1 MYRKRPK
8 VQLGLLHAIFATSMT
23 FSIPAQSSDVPEI
36 QRIPEQSANVV
47 IDGLLDE
54 SVWQRIPA
62 FDGMRKI
69 DPDTLEKVPYETE
82 IRFFATERGLYFGIL
97 NHQPADTLVSRY
109 INRDTSPFASIV
121 DAIRVFIDAS
131 GEGRYGYGMG
141 LSLGDGM
148 GDGSILPERQVNLQI
163 L

>member
-1 MYRKRPK
+1 M
-8 VQLGLLHAIFATSMT
+8 
-23 FSIPAQSSDVPEI
+23 EC
-36 QRIPEQSANVV
+36 EN
-47 IDGLLDE
+47 
-54 SVWQRIPA
+54 
-62 FDGMRKI
+62 
-69 DPDTLEKVPYETE
+69 DPDTLEEVYETE

-109 INRDTSPFASIV
+109 TNRDTSPFASIV

-148 GDGSILPERQVNLQI
+148 GDGSILPERQVNLQWDGAWDGRTQVVEDGWSAEFCPWSMMP
-163 L
+163 LKSDETRQLESRS